1 MTGTSR
7 KNILPVMVLFFLA
20 AASPE
25 AQETTLEQVP
35 ALRERAVEMQIISR
49 IIEQNQQVVWNSEN
63 TKLTIPGRPV
73 GIRLV
78 GSGIVVAAQFTPFL
92 RQNGKHTLVTQSQVW
107 INVPNEGMS
116 YHTTMQTIP
125 FEYREQIYFFPL
137 GSIGEDEGPQIEIQI
152 VMEPYQ
158 NSSSDPRRTRDR
170 VSSP

>member
-1 MTGTSR
+1 M
-7 KNILPVMVLFFLA
+7 ILFFLA
-20 AASPE
+20 AALTE

-35 ALRERAVEMQIISR
+35 ALRDRALEMKIISR
-49 IIEQNQQVVWNSEN
+49 IVEQNQQVVWNSEN

-78 GSGIVVAAQFTPFL
+78 GSDIVVAAQFTPFL
-92 RQNGKHTLVTQSQVW
+92 RQNGKHILVTQSQVW
-107 INVPNEGMS
+107 INVPDEGMS

-125 FEYREQIYFFPL
+125 FEYSEQIYFFPL
-137 GSIGEDEGPQIEIQI
+137 GSIGEDEGPQIEIQV

-158 NSSSDPRRTRDR
+158 NSSSEPRRTRDR